1 MKTAANAR
9 TLMNS
14 LSIIGPGKDDLGN
27 TAHLLYSYDAPS
39 KIINSGHDSSQ

>member
-39 KIINSGHDSSQ
+39 KIINSGYDSSR